1 MVQVGIIPYAGVDI
15 ATFEILMESLT
26 AQYSEEQIPAPLIVG
41 AGMLSSCFAQC
52 VSYPLALTL
61 ACLSAHSSGSVV
73 DVMAFYVII
82 HYLSLFFSLCTGFVE
97 RNWDAFA
104 DTGSR
109 HGRRTCEIQWHVGC
123 NIENHTK
130 GGFPRVV

>member
-1 MVQVGIIPYAGVDI
+1 MLHWNDGAMEDCLQVADSGCA
-15 ATFEILMESLT
+15 
-26 AQYSEEQIPAPLIVG
+26 
-41 AGMLSSCFAQC
+41 
-52 VSYPLALTL
+52 L
-61 ACLSAHSSGSVV
+61 ACLSAHNSGSVV
-73 DVMAFYVII
+73 DVMASYVII
-82 HYLSLFFSLCTGFVE
+82 HYLSLFFWLCTGFVE